1 VLDSREIEGEVD
13 IGIRHKRA
21 TEIKVGVSNAAR
33 ITLIY
38 RRLGDAVVQV
48 SVPPNKSK
56 MAGDQDQS
64 ETDGPY
70 HRFHGLVPWPCRA
83 CRGIEPDLGAGLRID
98 GRDHARPRAAA

>member
-1 VLDSREIEGEVD
+1 
-13 IGIRHKRA
+13 
-21 TEIKVGVSNAAR
+21 
-33 ITLIY
+33 
-38 RRLGDAVVQV
+38 V